1 MKCYLIMGA
10 PGAGKGTQ
18 ASLIKNHFNIAHIS
32 TGEMFRE
39 AISSR
44 TPVGME
50 AKKYIDKGNLVPDDI
65 TVYLV
70 KERIHKD
77 DCKNG
82 FILDGFPRNINQAI
96 ALDKLL
102 HDEKIQLGSV
112 INIVTDDKILTERIV
127 GRRTCPTCNEGYHIV
142 TKKPLKE
149 GICDKCG
156 TPLIQRADDDE
167 SVVTSRLNV
176 YHNQTAPLLDYYSKG
191 NLIISIDGMQDI
203 DDVFNDIKKAW
214 RE

>member
-18 ASLIKNHFNIAHIS
+18 ASLIKEYFNIAHIS
-32 TGEMFRE
+32 TGDMFRE

-65 TVYLV
+65 TIYLV
-70 KERIHKD
+70 KERIQKD

-82 FILDGFPRNINQAI
+82 FLLDGFPRNINQAM

-102 HDEKIQLGSV
+102 HDEKIQLAGV
-112 INIVTDDKILTERIV
+112 INIVTDDEILTERIV
-127 GRRTCPTCNEGYHIV
+127 GRRTCPTCNEAYHVV

-156 TPLIQRADDDE
+156 SILVQRADDDK
-167 SVVTSRLNV
+167 SVVKSRLNV
-176 YHNQTAPLLDYYSKG
+176 YHSQTAPLLDYYSKG
-191 NLIISIDGMQDI
+191 DVVINVNGMQDI
-203 DDVFNDIKKAW
+203 EDVFNDIKKAW
-214 RE
+214 RN

>member
-18 ASLIKNHFNIAHIS
+18 ASLIKEYFNIAHIS
-32 TGEMFRE
+32 TGDMFRE

-65 TVYLV
+65 TIYLV
-70 KERIHKD
+70 KERIQKD

-82 FILDGFPRNINQAI
+82 FLLDGFPRNINQAM

-102 HDEKIQLGSV
+102 HDEKIQLAGV
-112 INIVTDDKILTERIV
+112 INIVTDDEILTERIV
-127 GRRTCPTCNEGYHIV
+127 GRRTCPTCNEAYHVV

-156 TPLIQRADDDE
+156 SILVQRADDDE
-167 SVVTSRLNV
+167 SVVKSRLNV
-176 YHNQTAPLLDYYSKG
+176 YHSQTAPLLDYYSKG
-191 NLIISIDGMQDI
+191 DVVINVNGMQDI
-203 DDVFNDIKKAW
+203 EDVFNDIKKAW
-214 RE
+214 RN